1 MNLRIIIPC
10 ILFLLNTDYGLTQVS
25 GSLDKSFNSED
36 KGLFRGDGGVAYNIF
51 KFKEDKI
58 LISTHYYNG
67 ILLNGI
73 LSLDVF
79 DGSIDS
85 TLLVRDTS
93 IRDVIPMAVLPNN
106 NILAI
111 VSYNQ
116 TKDSIL
122 FLQRLLP
129 DGKIDS
135 SYNSIFFTG
144 GLYVAK
150 IQLDGKILL
159 GGQTLVLNNKEF
171 GILARLNS
179 DGTID
184 SSFHI
189 GWYMKYSISDIRD
202 IELQED
208 GKIWINGFFTNYDST
223 GRNNLVRLNYDGT
236 VDASCAITNTGFQQ
250 IALQP
255 DGKLLGIGGLGNRF
269 NGTKIPGL
277 IRLNLDGTRDSL
289 FPEVFTSLSRASY
302 FADLVVLADGKILL
316 SGALN
321 EDLRPNGYRFVTNLL
336 CFDLSGKL
344 DSSFVPGFGM
354 TNESYNILVYD
365 NHNIFL
371 TGAFT
376 TYQLNGRN
384 GLVKIDNKGNID
396 STFYTGYGF
405 NGEGPY
411 CIINQISSAENN
423 SYYIGGYFTRY
434 KGISNNFIIKIL
446 SDGQIDPSFKAGT
459 NLTSQVDDIII
470 QSDGKIIVLGFST
483 HFKYDTVSQ
492 IVRLLPTGEIDKSY
506 KLLKR
511 FKLKPDL
518 VKITRDDALLVY
530 VDHCIIKLNNR
541 GEIDSS
547 FTICFSQDNEVY
559 AIEIQEDFKILL
571 SGSFSEINAKQANN
585 FIRLN
590 EDGSI
595 DNSFQTSGTDIGPST
610 ILIQP
615 DKKIV
620 LGGLMNLYNG
630 ETCSQII
637 RLLPD
642 GNIDPSFNLDFR
654 INRFNSNVRPEARL
668 LTDGSFLFTGE
679 YRYINDG
686 ITRKMIKINR
696 DGNLNPDFYPPMT
709 DGDTRILA
717 IAEQKDGKILFGGD
731 FTECNKVGVNR
742 IGRLNN
748 QLSTS
753 SMNVNDTE
761 VSLQIWPNPA
771 TNKIKIHS
779 SYGGVGIYTLVNIV
793 GKELIRTKFSNQI
806 EEMDI
811 SNLENGV
818 YSLNVYLKNKVLSKK
833 VVKIR

>member
-1 MNLRIIIPC
+1 MNLGNILLF
-10 ILFLLNTDYGLTQVS
+10 ILFLLNSFYGLTQVS

-36 KGLFRGDGGVAYNIF
+36 LGRAQGDGGGEYKIF

-67 ILLNGI
+67 ILLKGI
-73 LSLDVF
+73 LSLDVR

-85 TLLVRDTS
+85 TLFVRDSS
-93 IRDVIPMAVLPNN
+93 IRNVSPMAVLPNN
-106 NILAI
+106 KILGI
-111 VSYNQ
+111 ISYNQ
-116 TKDSIL
+116 TNDSIL
-122 FLQRLLP
+122 FIQRLLP
-129 DGKIDS
+129 DGNIDP

-144 GLYVAK
+144 GLYVVK
-150 IQLDGKILL
+150 MQLDGKILL
-159 GGQTLVLNNKEF
+159 GGQNLVLNNKEF

-189 GWYMKYSISDIRD
+189 GSYMKYSICDIRD

-208 GKIWINGFFTNYDST
+208 EKIWINGFFTNYDST

-255 DGKLLGIGGLGNRF
+255 DGKLLGIGRLSNYF
-269 NGTKIPGL
+269 NGIKIPGL
-277 IRLNLDGTRDSL
+277 IRLNLDGSRDSL
-289 FPEVFTSLSRASY
+289 FPEVNTSLNRASH
-302 FADLVVLADGKILL
+302 FADLVVLGNGKILL

-321 EDLRPNGYRFVTNLL
+321 ADLRPNSYRFVTNLL
-336 CFDLSGKL
+336 CYDSTGKL
-344 DSSFVPGFGM
+344 DSSFIPGYGM

-365 NHNIFL
+365 NSSIFL

-396 STFYTGYGF
+396 SIFYTGYGF
-405 NGEGPY
+405 NGEGSY
-411 CIINQISSAENN
+411 CIINQITPTKNN
-423 SYYIGGYFTRY
+423 SYFIGGYFTRY
-434 KGISNNFIIKIL
+434 KGFSNNFIIKIL
-446 SDGQIDPSFKAGT
+446 SDGQIDTSFKAGT

-470 QSDGKIIVLGFST
+470 QSDDKIIVLGFST

-511 FKLKPDL
+511 FKLKPDF

-559 AIEIQEDFKILL
+559 AIEIQEDYKILL

-620 LGGLMNLYNG
+620 LGGLMNIYNG

-654 INRFNSNVRPEARL
+654 INRFNSKVRPEARL

-686 ITRKMIKINR
+686 TTRKMIKING
-696 DGNLNPDFYPPMT
+696 DGNLNTDFYPPIT
-709 DGDTRILA
+709 DGDTKILA

-742 IGRLNN
+742 FGRLNN
-748 QLSTS
+748 KLSTS
-753 SMNVNDTE
+753 TISDNNKDV
-761 VSLQIWPNPA
+761 VLQIWPNPSSE
-771 TNKIKIHS
+771 KIRIRSKVGDIKMFKIYS
-779 SYGGVGIYTLVNIV
+779 MD
-793 GKELIRTKFSNQI
+793 GKELKSTKANSYLI
-806 EEMDI
+806 ELDI
-811 SNLENGV
+811 SNLENGI
-818 YSLNVYLKNKVLSKK
+818 YLL
-833 VVKIR
+833 KIYLTDKIISEPIIKMN

>member
-1 MNLRIIIPC
+1 
-10 ILFLLNTDYGLTQVS
+10 LNTDYGLTQVS

-51 KFKEDKI
+51 KFKDNKI
-58 LISTHYYNG
+58 LISCNDFFNG
-67 ILLNGI
+67 IVNKGVLSIDVTNG
-73 LSLDVF
+73 SM
-79 DGSIDS
+79 DS
-85 TLLVRDTS
+85 TLIIRDTS
-93 IRDVIPMAVLPNN
+93 IKAVLPMAVFPNDY
-106 NILAI
+106 ILAI

-116 TKDSIL
+116 ASDSVL

-129 DGKIDS
+129 DGSIDS
-135 SYNSIFFTG
+135 SYNSIFFKG

-159 GGQTLVLNNKEF
+159 GGQNLFLNNKEF

-179 DGTID
+179 NGTID

-189 GWYMKYSISDIRD
+189 GSYLKFSICDIRD
-202 IELQED
+202 IEVQGD

-255 DGKLLGIGGLGNRF
+255 DDKLLGIGGLTNRF

-277 IRLNLDGTRDSL
+277 IRLNLNGTLDSI
-289 FPEVFTSLSRASY
+289 FPKENTKIGSAQY
-302 FADLVVLADGKILL
+302 FSDLVVLSDGKILI
-316 SGALN
+316 SGSLN
-321 EDLRPNGYRFVTNLL
+321 ADIRSNSYRFVTNLL
-336 CFDLSGKL
+336 CYDSTGKI
-344 DSSFVPGFGM
+344 DSSFIQGFGM
-354 TNESYNILVYD
+354 TDESHKILVY
-365 NHNIFL
+365 NKSSVFL
-371 TGAFT
+371 TGLFT
-376 TYQLNGRN
+376 TFHLEGRN
-384 GLVKIDNKGNID
+384 GILKIDSVGRLD
-396 STFYTGYGF
+396 SLFYTGYGF
-405 NGEGPY
+405 NGEGYY
-411 CIINQISSAENN
+411 CIINQITPLSNN
-423 SYYIGGYFTRY
+423 SYFIGGYFTRY

-446 SDGQIDPSFKAGT
+446 SDGQIDTSFKAGT

-470 QSDGKIIVLGFST
+470 QSDDKIIVLGFST

-518 VKITRDDALLVY
+518 VKITRNDALLVY

-654 INRFNSNVRPEARL
+654 INRFNSKVRPEARL

-686 ITRKMIKINR
+686 TTRKMIKINR

-742 IGRLNN
+742 FGRLNN
-748 QLSTS
+748 KLSTS
-753 SMNVNDTE
+753 SISDNNKDV
-761 VSLQIWPNPA
+761 VLQIWPNPSSE
-771 TNKIKIHS
+771 KIRIRSKI
-779 SYGGVGIYTLVNIV
+779 GDIKMFKIYSMD
-793 GKELIRTKFSNQI
+793 GKELKSTKANSYLI
-806 EEMDI
+806 ESDI
-811 SNLENGV
+811 SNLENGI
-818 YSLNVYLKNKVLSKK
+818 YFLKIYLTD
-833 VVKIR
+833 KIISEPIIKMN